1 MILHE
6 RSDCTKN
13 SCWQCSTT
21 VRHRR
26 SRSYSRGTDM
36 KPSILDLLHRHAEK
50 SPGTVAMS
58 VGTPTG
64 WESVTWAQ
72 LCDAASA
79 VARRA
84 RGLPAGAGPVVLVV
98 DNSIA
103 CVTVL
108 LGLAIASRE
117 VLLVESANSYLADEQ
132 SAVLRAAPSCV
143 VGPEGLAT
151 SVSTRL
157 TYLSF
162 GELTAGPSRAPAPGE
177 GGSMI
182 HQLTSGSTGEPRI
195 VRHSVDNMVR
205 GGHIY
210 REVHGLTDADSVFV
224 TVPLAHSFGLIG
236 GLAAA
241 LVSGARLLT
250 LNRFNLRV
258 LVAGL
263 HDGATVMLST
273 PLGYELI
280 AAASSPARQENS
292 LRLALS
298 SGGPLSERVA
308 ATASHRLGVRIH
320 QVYGSTETGLVA
332 CAYDRA
338 EPWPDGSVGRFAPGV
353 EWRMADDDATT
364 QDGAGRLL
372 VRTSTMFDGYLDSA
386 APDACSGFYD
396 TGDLV
401 RVDERGHVFV
411 VARKNTFVNVGGR
424 KVNPRRIERLIA
436 EHREVAEIAVYGAGS
451 EGDEQEIHAAVV
463 LTGSTGVAELLRFC
477 RSRLMPYEV
486 PHRVHVVSEL
496 PRTALGK
503 VSVPRLIQERA

>member
-1 MILHE
+1 ME
-6 RSDCTKN
+6 
-13 SCWQCSTT
+13 
-21 VRHRR
+21 
-26 SRSYSRGTDM
+26 
-36 KPSILDLLHRHAEK
+36 PSLLDLLNRHAER
-50 SPGTVAMS
+50 SPDAVAVS
-58 VGTPTG
+58 AGAPTG
-64 WESVTWAQ
+64 WESATWAE
-72 LCDAASA
+72 LRAAASA
-79 VARRA
+79 VAGRA

-103 CVTVL
+103 CIIVL

-132 SAVLRAAPSCV
+132 SAVFRAAPSCV

-151 SVSTRL
+151 TASGLL
-157 TYLSF
+157 TYLDF
-162 GELTAGPSRAPAPGE
+162 GDLTTGPSEAPAR
-177 GGSMI
+177 GGCASMI
-182 HQLTSGSTGEPRI
+182 HQLTSGSTGEQRI
-195 VRHSVDNMVR
+195 VRHSVANVVR

-210 REVHGLTDADSVFV
+210 RDVHGLTGTDTVFV

-250 LNRFNLRV
+250 LTRFNLRV
-258 LVAGL
+258 LLAGL
-263 HDGATVMLST
+263 RDGATVMLST

-280 AAASSPARQENS
+280 ASASSAERQES
-292 LRLALS
+292 RLRLALS

-308 ATASHRLGVRIH
+308 AKAAHRLGVRIH
-320 QVYGSTETGLVA
+320 QIYGSTETGLVA
-332 CAYDRA
+332 CTYDRA
-338 EPWPDGSVGRFAPGV
+338 EPWPDGSVGRFGPGV
-353 EWRMADDDATT
+353 DWRMAPDDATAH
-364 QDGAGRLL
+364 DDAGRLL
-372 VRTSTMFDGYLDSA
+372 VRTATMFDGYLDSG
-386 APDACSGFYD
+386 APDAGDGFYD

-401 RVDERGHVFV
+401 RVDERGHLFV

-424 KVNPRRIERLIA
+424 KINPRRIERVIA
-436 EHREVAEIAVYGAGS
+436 EHHEVAEIAVYGAES

-463 LTGSTGVAELLRFC
+463 LTGSTDVAELLRFC

-503 VSVPRLIQERA
+503 VSVQRLIRERA